1 MRVAYA
7 LLQSVSQEGTWRNAR
22 HVPDQGNGRIARPAV
37 SGNVIEMEFG
47 QAQPAFPVTISA
59 FGGLSPG
66 ERRTLA
72 DWVAVARKG
81 GGIDTAEDLGVRPWP
96 ALGTETVIG
105 VFKSGHLLAS
115 WLIVGRASSWAV
127 ASCGDSAVS
136 ARVPSLADALKLIY
150 SSGPGPQG

>member
-1 MRVAYA
+1 
-7 LLQSVSQEGTWRNAR
+7 
-22 HVPDQGNGRIARPAV
+22 
-37 SGNVIEMEFG
+37 MEFG
-47 QAQPAFPVTISA
+47 QAQPVFPVTASA

-72 DWVAVARKG
+72 GWIAAARKA

-96 ALGTETVIG
+96 GTGTENIIG

-115 WLIVGRASSWAV
+115 WLIVGHAGAWAV

-136 ARVPSLADALKLIY
+136 SRVPSLADALALVY
-150 SSGPGPQG
+150 RREPAQPG